1 MKSSRSIEKCA
12 ALALTGAVLALVAPA
27 TGAHHDSQ
35 AEFGAFGS
43 ETMRVEGTI
52 VDVNWAN
59 PHISIAIETTGGDIP
74 AGQHWRLVSHPIQI
88 MIAYGFAREEFNVG
102 DRVTVLGWKNLRGTP
117 EIWPRAI
124 RVNDGPMKSNLRFTD
139 MIDIAKGVFA
149 SMNIEPAANLNGSA
163 PERAGA
169 ETVEKLRAMGLLD
182 ADGLMVW
189 PPPAH

>member
-1 MKSSRSIEKCA
+1 MKNRRSLEKST
-12 ALALTGAVLALVAPA
+12 ALGLMAVALALVAAA
-27 TGAHHDSQ
+27 TDAHHDSQ

-43 ETMRVEGTI
+43 ETMQVVGTI
-52 VDVNWAN
+52 VAVNWTN
-59 PHISIAIETTGGDIP
+59 PHISIDIETTGGDIP
-74 AGQHWRLVSHPIQI
+74 AGQNWRLVSHPIQI
-88 MIAYGFAREEFNVG
+88 MIAYGFAREEFNAG

-149 SMNIEPAANLNGSA
+149 SMNIQPAANLNGSP

-169 ETVEKLRAMGLLD
+169 ETVEKLRTMGLLD
-182 ADGLMVW
+182 ANGLMVW
-189 PPPAH
+189 PPPVR

>member
-1 MKSSRSIEKCA
+1 MKSSRSIEKSA
-12 ALALTGAVLALVAPA
+12 ALALTAVVMALVAAA
-27 TGAHHDSQ
+27 TYAHHDSQ

-43 ETMRVEGTI
+43 ETMQVVGTI
-52 VDVNWAN
+52 VAVNWTN
-59 PHISIAIETTGGDIP
+59 PHISIDIETTGGDIP
-74 AGQHWRLVSHPIQI
+74 AGQNWRLVSHPIQI
-88 MIAYGFAREEFNVG
+88 MIAYGFAREEFNAG

-149 SMNIEPAANLNGSA
+149 SMNIQPAANLNGSP

-169 ETVEKLRAMGLLD
+169 ETVEKLRTMGLLD

-189 PPPAH
+189 PPPGR